1 MKQFKSILVGVDLS
15 EGDRYVVDTVPA
27 SSLKAISRAIW
38 LAKINSAHLTFL
50 NVLPPSAPNLDAKT
64 QLLVPEGHG
73 HRTVRDHAKEIM
85 ANLVKHANDEGIQA
99 DNRVVFGKS
108 WMETIRQVIWKKHDL
123 VIVGAKDVPD
133 KHPFG
138 TGSHTVKV
146 LRKCPCAV
154 WVTKSPPEHKIRSVL
169 VAHDLRPVGDEAME
183 LGGAMAELYDAELH
197 VLHAIE
203 SPELDHVFPDPASDD
218 NAIQHRHDAEQRIN
232 EQLKQFNLS
241 REAHIHFATRP
252 PDFAIWHCIEQY
264 DIDLLAMGTLGRSGI
279 SGLITGNTAE
289 RLLPLVPCSIL
300 AVKPSGFESPV
311 TLPHHHP

>member
-1 MKQFKSILVGVDLS
+1 MKRFKSILVGVDLA
-15 EGDRYVVDTVPA
+15 EGDRHVVDTIPP
-27 SSLKAISRAIW
+27 SSLKAITRAIW
-38 LAKINSAHLTFL
+38 LAKTNAAHLTFL
-50 NVLPPSAPNLDAKT
+50 NVLSPWAPNLDAET
-64 QLLVPEGHG
+64 QLLVQEGHG
-73 HRTVRDHAKEIM
+73 RRTVRDHAKEVM
-85 ANLVKHANDEGIQA
+85 AKLVQHANDEGVRA

-108 WMETIRQVIWKKHDL
+108 WMETIRQVIWKQHDL
-123 VIVGAKDVPD
+123 VIVGAKDASPT
-133 KHPFG
+133 HPFA
-138 TGSHTVKV
+138 TGSHTVKL

-154 WVTKSPPEHKIRSVL
+154 WVTKSPPEQKLRSVL

-183 LGGAMAELYDAELH
+183 LGGAMAELHDAELH

-203 SPELDHVFPDPASDD
+203 YPELDHVFPAPVSDEK
-218 NAIQHRHDAEQRIN
+218 AAEYRHEAEQKIN
-232 EQLKQFNLS
+232 DQLKQFKLS